1 MRDLTFAGHWE
12 YHRKSGGSCAAL
24 LSSRTQNPAP
34 KPAAVQVNTVF
45 LSKVGDN
52 SLDIPEAN
60 CLIQISSHAGS
71 RRQEAQRLGRI
82 LRAKKS
88 RAGNAPADEFNAFF
102 YTLVSKDTQ
111 EMFYSTKRQQ
121 FLIDQGYQF
130 KVVTNLLDEQGAT
143 VTTLEFQGGTTVAN
157 MRERKAYFLHTFHPG
172 RLDFGGH
179 QSAAKSS

>member
-1 MRDLTFAGHWE
+1 M
-12 YHRKSGGSCAAL
+12 
-24 LSSRTQNPAP
+24 
-34 KPAAVQVNTVF
+34 F

-82 LRAKKS
+82 LRAKKR
-88 RAGNAPADEFNAFF
+88 RAGGDAPADEFNAFF

-130 KVVTNLLDEQGAT
+130 KVVTNLLDEQGET
-143 VTTLEFQGGTTVAN
+143 PWSLEIESCIPWMAC
-157 MRERKAYFLHTFHPG
+157 
-172 RLDFGGH
+172 LDWRSDGLLGLEV
-179 QSAAKSS
+179 